1 MLFDRSHRE
10 KKSKKIYSPSDPLEP
25 YYYLVSH
32 DGPEKYQVVGRT
44 SVQKMFNGRAVV
56 SNISG
61 EVQIIT
67 SGTFD
72 YCRKELNLKMQELE
86 CEADDKDGDEVDEDD
101 DDPINDD
108 NGDDEINDDDNGD
121 DTSYVNQPSTNCL
134 KRPSHGFSTPALK
147 RSYNNGK
154 LASRSNQRCNRDH
167 SLQNDDRSRLTVTV
181 ARDPAANKNMNHHYR
196 EQITGNA
203 SRLRCVT
210 HDDNCRS
217 DTNIGPTF
225 KDEMISGMRS
235 LRKQLSKLTKTVDH
249 LTIPSVSKNDQL
261 LSYRDENDKEN
272 YPDEIIWNGKNLLK
286 VTAQDVGD
294 YGRKLMDI
302 LFTEEELQSSI
313 LPSQAAHLYQKNVL
327 DEERFQILND
337 AIHIKYRLSEDGY
350 RRYYTNTLRVKLS
363 RYLYDQGTRKLKKN
377 VGLLEQQQQHHL
389 P

>member
-1 MLFDRSHRE
+1 
-10 KKSKKIYSPSDPLEP
+10 
-25 YYYLVSH
+25 
-32 DGPEKYQVVGRT
+32 
-44 SVQKMFNGRAVV
+44 
-56 SNISG
+56 
-61 EVQIIT
+61 
-67 SGTFD
+67 
-72 YCRKELNLKMQELE
+72 MQELE

-302 LFTEEELQSSI
+302 LFTEEELQS
-313 LPSQAAHLYQKNVL
+313 N
-327 DEERFQILND
+327 